1 MHGKLNRTGE
11 MVETSDDSSNTH
23 ARELDSD
30 ARGVLLLFPGK
41 SLALV
46 RKFLQ
51 PESSLV
57 RLRLKTPVYQCNLFR
72 WISDK

>member
-46 RKFLQ
+46 RNFL
-51 PESSLV
+51 
-57 RLRLKTPVYQCNLFR
+57 
-72 WISDK
+72 